1 MLYLIY
7 KVCKIFDIQN
17 IFYVKLLSIK
27 VALLV
32 NCVNKTNCHSP
43 SLPHSFIPS
52 LPLNIVLSIFPSSH
66 PFLFQLLSSLPSLFF
81 LSPALFF
88 PFPFILS
95 LLTLSFSHVP
105 SLFLSLF
112 PSPTLAFLLTLSLSV
127 LSSLSCHHIFS
138 LSLFLLNPLS
148 IFPLSLFKNC

>member
-32 NCVNKTNCHSP
+32 NCVNKTNCQSP

-81 LSPALFF
+81 SLLLFF
-88 PFPFILS
+88 SLS
-95 LLTLSFSHVP
+95 LSSSP
-105 SLFLSLF
+105 CSPFLSLTSPPFSFLYF
-112 PSPTLAFLLTLSLSV
+112 PPRLSLSCSPF
-127 LSSLSCHHIFS
+127 LFLSCHHSLVITSFHSPSFS
-138 LSLFLLNPLS
+138 
-148 IFPLSLFKNC
+148 